1 VLSRFPHSLLPRSLF
16 GRLALVQLAF
26 GIIIALFFAGLMETT
41 HQRFHKAVTQRQ
53 AQDWARSIV
62 SRFRTDLASA
72 IVGSIDSQSLLST
85 LANANPSASF
95 YLLDRSGSILG
106 ASMPLTDLSQ
116 KEIALAPIHELITSR
131 AELPITITDP
141 AEPSR
146 QRIFSVA
153 GIGQPTA
160 PTAYLLMLLR
170 APETTGFLAAY
181 TNFLFSDSLLLAAG
195 VTGPAIASAMLLL
208 FMILRPVR
216 QLSRSIASLE
226 SEHDDRPPFIPP
238 TPPAKAYSELDQL
251 NSYFA
256 AMAQRI
262 GDLLRSRKEEDG
274 KRREL
279 FANLSHDLRTPIT
292 VIECCLEPLVQDNA
306 DVTPGKA
313 HEMTAAALGQTRA
326 LAHLVESIF
335 ELATLHSPDC
345 SLCHDIFPIAEVLGD
360 VALKFSAKAQSL
372 GKSVAVQV
380 AEHDRGLR
388 VHADPMLI
396 ERALDNLIDNALKH
410 ATGASLI
417 TLALDRSLA
426 GVGISIIDNGCGIPM
441 EIQATHFADHR
452 ISEFNYHS
460 GRGLRIVQRI
470 LELHGSTLV
479 LYRSDERGTVFRFE
493 LPARSRVPG
502 SS

>member
-1 VLSRFPHSLLPRSLF
+1 M
-16 GRLALVQLAF
+16 AF

-41 HQRFHKAVTQRQ
+41 HQRFHQAATQRQ
-53 AQDWARSIV
+53 AQDWAKSIV
-62 SRFRTDLASA
+62 SRFHTDLASA
-72 IVGSIDSQSLLST
+72 IVSSMDSQSLLST
-85 LANANPSASF
+85 LADTNPSASF
-95 YLLDRSGSILG
+95 YLLDRSGSIIG
-106 ASMPLTDLSQ
+106 ASMPLTALSQ
-116 KEIALAPIHELITSR
+116 KAIALAPIHELMASR
-131 AELPITITDP
+131 AELPITIADP
-141 AEPSR
+141 AKPSS

-181 TNFLFSDSLLLAAG
+181 TNFLFSDSLFLAAG
-195 VTGPAIASAMLLL
+195 VTGPAIASAMLLS
-208 FMILRPVR
+208 FMILLPVR
-216 QLSRSIASLE
+216 RLSRSIASLE
-226 SEHDDRPPFIPP
+226 SEHDDRHPFIQP
-238 TPPAKAYSELDQL
+238 TPPANAHSELDQL

-256 AMAQRI
+256 AMAQWI
-262 GDLLRSRKEEDG
+262 EDLLRSQKAEDR

-292 VIECCLEPLVQDNA
+292 VIECCLEPLVQNDA
-306 DVTPGKA
+306 DLSPGKA
-313 HEMTAAALGQTRA
+313 HEMTAAALSQTRA

-335 ELATLHSPDC
+335 DLATLHSPDC
-345 SLCHDIFPIAEVLGD
+345 SLCHDVFPIAEVLAD
-360 VALKFSAKAQSL
+360 VVLKFFAKAQSL
-372 GKSVAVQV
+372 GKTIALQV

-410 ATGASLI
+410 AAGATQI
-417 TLALDRSLA
+417 TLALDKSLA
-426 GVGISIIDNGCGIPM
+426 GVEISIIDNGCGIPM

-479 LYRSDERGTVFRFE
+479 LYQSDERGTVFRFE
-493 LPARSRVPG
+493 LPARSRVLD
-502 SS
+502 SSKV